1 MPPPPS
7 HSDNSSSSVE
17 GWLPAAE
24 GRGHGRPHQQPH
36 RPPPHRLPRGGQG
49 QGAIAARP
57 LRQGSHAPHHR
68 GAGRPR
74 PLHRLDT
81 VPVQEEEEEEEEE
94 GTGQEREARARA
106 GPEAEAGVG
115 AKARE
120 IPAAVGQYVDHPP
133 TGSLR
138 TKKTTTMVYSQPAAA
153 AVVVV
158 VAMGPRQ
165 EMIAWRMLQS
175 ARTFTGQRQH

>member
-1 MPPPPS
+1 M
-7 HSDNSSSSVE
+7 
-17 GWLPAAE
+17 A
-24 GRGHGRPHQQPH
+24 
-36 RPPPHRLPRGGQG
+36 
-49 QGAIAARP
+49 
-57 LRQGSHAPHHR
+57 
-68 GAGRPR
+68 
-74 PLHRLDT
+74 
-81 VPVQEEEEEEEEE
+81 E
-94 GTGQEREARARA
+94 GTGQEHEARARA

-138 TKKTTTMVYSQPAAA
+138 TKKTTTMVYSQPV
-153 AVVVV
+153 AVVVAVV

-175 ARTFTGQRQH
+175 ARTFIGQRQH